1 MLRLWLWGCALAD
14 VHHCV
19 TAARALDVAASRT
32 APHVVGQASRWAVG
46 RDGAGF
52 RTSGIA
58 VADVGAVDISNERIA
73 R

>member
-1 MLRLWLWGCALAD
+1 MLAD
-14 VHHCV
+14 VHHRI
-19 TAARALDVAASRT
+19 TTTRALDVAARWA

-52 RTSGIA
+52 RAGGIA
-58 VADVGAVDISNERIA
+58 VADVRAVYISTERIA

>member
-32 APHVVGQASRWAVG
+32 APHVVGQTSRRAICSDV
-46 RDGAGF
+46 AGF
-52 RTSGIA
+52 RAGGIA
-58 VADVGAVDISNERIA
+58 VADVRAVDIADERIA

>member
-1 MLRLWLWGCALAD
+1 MTLAVGGLAD

-19 TAARALDVAASRT
+19 TATRALDVAASRT

-52 RTSGIA
+52 RTGGIA
-58 VADVGAVDISNERIA
+58 IADVGAVDISNERIA